1 MKKKEGY
8 NDTIDII
15 ERRIHNKPIE
25 TIK

>member
-1 MKKKEGY
+1 MKKEGY